1 MAILEMLDSLDR
13 LGYYLVGQK
22 KFPNKTH
29 ALLESKKSGLD
40 ISWIFNDSVYGNI
53 DWSVPVN
60 VPLMELYKAR
70 ALQLRQQYDY
80 LTLYYSGGAD
90 STTVLHAFIDNNI
103 FIDEILM
110 WHAEPYEKQT
120 NDKDYSNR
128 NYNSEVKYAA
138 MVHLDKV
145 KNSLDP
151 RTKITLKDFAKTGL
165 ETLSKQD
172 NWYENVPLGL
182 TLSISG
188 ILRQVSQ
195 QNDAH
200 FLRQQ
205 DTGKSTCYI
214 MGIDKPLVCKK
225 GDDYYAYFQ
234 DNSAYHVMSPI
245 DFASTNDQ
253 VTTEFFYWTPDFP
266 EIVVKQSQLIKA
278 HYKSN
283 PAIIHMAE
291 QSLTTHIS
299 EYRNIIHDAI
309 YPREFCEPFQVE
321 KPSTHIKRPM
331 DDWFWRT
338 ADNRTR
344 MNYIE
349 TIQYLGQNT
358 DPKHMLKGS
367 INWGMSAHLSKFYK
381 L

>member
-1 MAILEMLDSLDR
+1 MTQER

-22 KFPNKTH
+22 KFQNKTH
-29 ALLESKKSGLD
+29 ALLESKKSGHD
-40 ISWIFNDSVYGNI
+40 VSWIFNDTVYGNI
-53 DWSVPVN
+53 DWTVPIN

-70 ALQLRQQYDY
+70 ALQLRNEYDY
-80 LTLYYSGGAD
+80 LILYYSGGAD
-90 STTVLHAFIDNNI
+90 STNVLHAFIDNNI

-110 WHAEPYEKQT
+110 WDCVPTRA
-120 NDKDYSNR
+120 NANNKDYSNK

-165 ETLSKQD
+165 EVLSKQD
-172 NWYENVPLGL
+172 NWYETMPLGV
-182 TLSISG
+182 TISISG

-195 QNDAH
+195 QHDAH

-205 DTGKSTCYI
+205 DTGQSTCYV
-214 MGIDKPLVCKK
+214 MGVDKPLVCKT
-225 GDDYYAYFQ
+225 GGDYYAYFQ
-234 DNSAYHVMSPI
+234 DNSAYHVMSPV
-245 DFASTNDQ
+245 DFTSTNNR

-278 HYKSN
+278 HYELN
-283 PAIIHMAE
+283 PSIQHMAE
-291 QSLTTHIS
+291 KALTTHIS
-299 EYRNIIHDAI
+299 EYRNIIHDPI
-309 YPREFCEPFQVE
+309 YPREFCEAFQVE

-331 DDWFWRT
+331 DDWFWEI
-338 ADNRTR
+338 ADQRTR
-344 MNYIE
+344 MNYLE
-349 TIQYLGQNT
+349 TIKYLGQNT
-358 DPKHMLKGS
+358 DSKHMIKNN
-367 INWGMSAHLSKFYK
+367 INWGIAAHRSKFYK

>member
-1 MAILEMLDSLDR
+1 MIDDR

-29 ALLESKKSGLD
+29 ALLESKKSGHD
-40 ISWIFNDSVYGNI
+40 VSWIFNDTVYGNI
-53 DWSVPVN
+53 DWSVPIN

-80 LTLYYSGGAD
+80 LILYYSGGAD
-90 STTVLHAFIDNNI
+90 STNVLHAFIDNNI

-110 WHAEPYEKQT
+110 WNAEPYDKQT

-165 ETLSKQD
+165 EIISKQD
-172 NWYENVPLGL
+172 NWYENMPLGL
-182 TLSISG
+182 TLGISG
-188 ILRQVSQ
+188 ILRQVSEQ
-195 QNDAH
+195 HDAH

-205 DTGKSTCYI
+205 DTGTSTCYI
-214 MGIDKPLVCKK
+214 MGIDKPLVCKE
-225 GDDYYAYFQ
+225 GADYYAYFQ
-234 DNSAYHVMSPI
+234 DSGAYHVMNPV
-245 DFASTNDQ
+245 DFAGGSDH

-278 HYKSN
+278 HYESN
-283 PAIIHMAE
+283 PAIQHMA
-291 QSLTTHIS
+291 SKALTTHIS

-309 YPREFCEPFQVE
+309 YPREFCEAFQVE

-331 DDWFWRT
+331 DDWFWKT
-338 ADNRTR
+338 ADQRTR
-344 MNYIE
+344 MNYLE
-349 TIQYLGQNT
+349 TIKYLGQNT
-358 DPKHMLKGS
+358 DSKHMIKNN
-367 INWGMSAHLSKFYK
+367 INWGIAAHRSMFYK

>member
-1 MAILEMLDSLDR
+1 MLDSLDR

-29 ALLESKKSGLD
+29 ALLESKKSGHNV
-40 ISWIFNDSVYGNI
+40 SWIFNDSVYGNI

-70 ALQLRQQYDY
+70 AIQLRNKYDY

-90 STTVLHAFIDNNI
+90 STTILHAFIDNNI

-110 WHAEPYEKQT
+110 WHAEPYDKQV
-120 NDKDYSNR
+120 NNKDYSSGNFL
-128 NYNSEVKYAA
+128 SEIKFAA
-138 MVHLDKV
+138 KAHLDKV

-151 RTKITLKDFAKTGL
+151 RTKITVKDFAKTGL
-165 ETLSKQD
+165 ELLSKKD
-172 NWYENVPLGL
+172 NWYEHVPLGL
-182 TLSISG
+182 TLGISG
-188 ILRQVSQ
+188 ILRQICQ

-205 DTGKSTCYI
+205 DTGLSTCYI
-214 MGIDKPLVCKK
+214 MGIDKPLVYKEGK
-225 GDDYYAYFQ
+225 DYYAYFQ
-234 DNSAYHVMSPI
+234 DNSAYHVMSPV
-245 DFASTNDQ
+245 DFGSSTVNDQ

-278 HYKSN
+278 LYESN
-283 PAIIHMAE
+283 PAITHMAE

-299 EYRNIIHDAI
+299 EYRDIIHDAI
-309 YPREFCEPFQVE
+309 YPREFCEAFQTE

-331 DDWFWRT
+331 DDWFWKT

-358 DPKHMLKGS
+358 DSKHMLKDS

>member
-1 MAILEMLDSLDR
+1 VTQER

-22 KFPNKTH
+22 KFSNKTH
-29 ALLESKKSGLD
+29 ALLESKKSGHD
-40 ISWIFNDSVYGNI
+40 VSWIFNDTVYGNI
-53 DWSVPVN
+53 DWSVPIN

-80 LTLYYSGGAD
+80 VTLYYSGGAD
-90 STTVLHAFIDNNI
+90 STTVLHSFIDNNI
-103 FIDEILM
+103 FIDEILI
-110 WHAEPYEKQT
+110 WNAEPYDKQT

-165 ETLSKQD
+165 EILSKQD
-172 NWYENVPLGL
+172 NWYETMPLGV
-182 TLSISG
+182 TISISG
-188 ILRQVSQ
+188 ILRQVCQ
-195 QNDAH
+195 HNDAH

-205 DTGKSTCYI
+205 DTGKSTCYV
-214 MGIDKPLVCKK
+214 MGIDKPLVCKT
-225 GDDYYAYFQ
+225 GNDYYAYFQ
-234 DNSAYHVMSPI
+234 DNSAYHVMSPV
-245 DFASTNDQ
+245 DFMGTNDR

-278 HYKSN
+278 HYESN
-283 PAIIHMAE
+283 PAITHMAE
-291 QSLTTHIS
+291 KSLTTHIS

-309 YPREFCEPFQVE
+309 YPREFCEEFQVE
-321 KPSTHIKRPM
+321 KPSTHIKRQM
-331 DDWFWRT
+331 DDWFWEI
-338 ADNRTR
+338 ADERTR
-344 MNYIE
+344 MNYLE
-349 TIQYLGQNT
+349 TIKYLGQNT
-358 DPKHMLKGS
+358 DSKHMIKNN
-367 INWGMSAHLSKFYK
+367 INWGIAAHRSKFYK